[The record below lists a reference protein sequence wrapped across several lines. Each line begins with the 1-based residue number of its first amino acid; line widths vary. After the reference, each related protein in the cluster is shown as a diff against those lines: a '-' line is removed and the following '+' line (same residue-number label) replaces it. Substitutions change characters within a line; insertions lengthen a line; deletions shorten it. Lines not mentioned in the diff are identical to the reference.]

1 MNRREFD
8 QQPDSEKHSEDRQPP
23 GKAMVIPVIEEQLQ
37 VETRIVETGTVRINK
52 KVHEEEVNV
61 DAPVVY
67 DNLDIERIPINEY
80 VDTAPPA
87 VRYEGD
93 TMIVPILE
101 EVVVVEKRLVLREEL
116 RITKRQV
123 HTNVS
128 KPVTLRKEEVT
139 IERIDHRDD
148 DQNPVHT
155 P

>member
-1 MNRREFD
+1 MNRREFE
-8 QQPDSEKHSEDRQPP
+8 QRPDSEKLPDEHLVPR
-23 GKAMVIPVIEEQLQ
+23 KAVVIPVIEEQLQ
-37 VETRIVETGTVRINK
+37 VETRIVETGTVRIHK
-52 KVHEEEVNV
+52 KVHKEEVNV

-87 VRYEGD
+87 VRYEGE

-123 HTNVS
+123 QTTVS

-139 IERIDHRDD
+139 IERIEHQDD

>member
-8 QQPDSEKHSEDRQPP
+8 QQPDSEKHSDDLQSSARPV
-23 GKAMVIPVIEEQLQ
+23 VIPVIEEQLQ

-87 VRYEGD
+87 VRYEGE

-123 HTNVS
+123 QTTVS

-139 IERIDHRDD
+139 IERIEHRDD